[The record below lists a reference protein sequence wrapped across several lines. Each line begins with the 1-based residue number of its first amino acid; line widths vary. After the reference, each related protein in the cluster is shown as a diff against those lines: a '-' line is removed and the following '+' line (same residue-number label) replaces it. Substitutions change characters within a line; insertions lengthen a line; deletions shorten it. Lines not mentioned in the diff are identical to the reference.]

1 VPPPVS
7 SAREDDRPPAYV
19 PTPVSPA
26 REDEVQDDAQ
36 TRVYS
41 SNTIPKL
48 DAVKYMALMKNVLEF
63 LKFFDHQHYLVYD
76 VRGYARKANGDF
88 VSSVRQKYHQITDA
102 LAWFEV
108 FPRPWLWR
116 KIRKD
121 VSECMKK
128 MTILR
133 DEINTLDLEELN
145 GVTRKNPDPWH
156 TIPDIIA
163 RITDRKKQILRDID
177 TWCADPWGQEGPL
190 EPPSYEEIYNKT
202 EHTGNNEYTSHTV
215 RKYKQND
222 GNNEDEY
229 QEWYGTKRIKSLT
242 KEEVRKNFPS
252 ARLDAKLIEIRTLLS
267 ALRTFA
273 SSLPS

>member
-1 VPPPVS
+1 
-7 SAREDDRPPAYV
+7 
-19 PTPVSPA
+19 
-26 REDEVQDDAQ
+26 
-36 TRVYS
+36 
-41 SNTIPKL
+41 
-48 DAVKYMALMKNVLEF
+48 
-63 LKFFDHQHYLVYD
+63 
-76 VRGYARKANGDF
+76 
-88 VSSVRQKYHQITDA
+88 
-102 LAWFEV
+102 
-108 FPRPWLWR
+108 
-116 KIRKD
+116 
-121 VSECMKK
+121 
-128 MTILR
+128 MTILH

-163 RITDRKKQILRDID
+163 RITGRKEQILKDID